1 VTHAAVTPGAAL
13 ALLLACS
20 APGATG
26 AATAE
31 AIPKVVASIQPV
43 HSLVAGVMEGVGTPS
58 LLVAPGASPHA
69 YQMRPSEAKALA
81 GADLVVW
88 VGEELEA
95 FLAKPVASLGGS
107 ARTLELMEAPGVE
120 LLPTREGGAWDEHDH
135 HGDEAHESQNEPE
148 HHEEEEEHAA
158 EGRNEHGG
166 HDAHIWLSPANAR
179 AIVQAVAAALAE
191 VDPAR
196 AGRYA
201 ANAEAV
207 TARLGALEAEMRARL
222 EPVRERP
229 YVVFHDAYHYLE
241 HAFGLN
247 AAGSITVSPERQP
260 SAARLAELRER
271 IRREGAACV
280 FGEPQVATKLVA
292 TVVEGT
298 KAGVGEL
305 DAEGSGRI
313 APGPDA
319 YFTLMRRNAKALSDC
334 LSKQS

>member
-1 VTHAAVTPGAAL
+1 MTHASLAPGAAL
-13 ALLLACS
+13 ALILAGTS
-20 APGATG
+20 P
-26 AATAE
+26 AAFAAE
-31 AIPKVVASIQPV
+31 AGPKVVASIQPV
-43 HSLVAGVMEGVGTPS
+43 HSLVAGVMEGVGSPS
-58 LLVAPGASPHA
+58 LLVAAGASPHA

-95 FLAKPVASLGGS
+95 FLAKPVASLG
-107 ARTLELMEAPGVE
+107 ARARVLELMAAPGVE
-120 LLPTREGGAWDEHDH
+120 LLPTREGGSWEEHDH
-135 HGDEAHESQNEPE
+135 HEDAHHDSQNEPE
-148 HHEEEEEHAA
+148 HHDEAHA
-158 EGRNEHGG
+158 EDHHGEHGE

-179 AIVQAVAAALAE
+179 AIVRAAAAGLAE

-196 AGRYA
+196 ASRYA
-201 ANAEAV
+201 ANAGTV
-207 TARLGALEAEMRARL
+207 TARLDALEGEMRAVL
-222 EPVRERP
+222 EPVRGRP

-247 AAGSITVSPERQP
+247 AVGSITVSPERQP
-260 SAARLAELRER
+260 SAARLAELRAR
-271 IRREGAACV
+271 IRGEGAACV

-305 DAEGSGRI
+305 DAEGSTRM

-319 YFTLMRRNAKALSDC
+319 YFTLMRQNAKALSDC
-334 LSKQS
+334 LARPS

>member
-1 VTHAAVTPGAAL
+1 MTHPCLAPGAAL
-13 ALLLACS
+13 ALLLAGTS
-20 APGATG
+20 P
-26 AATAE
+26 AAVAAE
-31 AIPKVVASIQPV
+31 GPKVVASVQPV
-43 HSLVAGVMEGVGTPS
+43 HSLVAGVMAGVGTPS
-58 LLVAPGASPHA
+58 LLVAAGASPHA

-95 FLAKPVASLGGS
+95 FLAKPVASLGGR
-107 ARTLELMEAPGVE
+107 ARVLKLMAAPGIE
-120 LLPTREGGAWDEHDH
+120 LLPTREGGDWEEHGH
-135 HGDEAHESQNEPE
+135 HGRAHHESRNEPE
-148 HHEEEEEHAA
+148 HHHDEAHH
-158 EGRNEHGG
+158 GEHGE

-179 AIVQAVAAALAE
+179 AIVRAVAAGLAE

-196 AGRYA
+196 KDRYA
-201 ANAEAV
+201 ANAGTV
-207 TARLGALEAEMRARL
+207 TARLDALEGEMRAVL
-222 EPVRERP
+222 EPVRGRP

-247 AAGSITVSPERQP
+247 AVGSITVSPERQP
-260 SAARLAELRER
+260 SAARLAELRAR

-280 FGEPQVATKLVA
+280 FGEPQVATRLVA

-305 DAEGSGRI
+305 DAEGSTRT

-319 YFTLMRRNAKALSDC
+319 YFALMRQNAKALSDC
-334 LSKQS
+334 LARPS

>member
-1 VTHAAVTPGAAL
+1 MTHAAAAPSAAL
-13 ALLLACS
+13 ALLLAC
-20 APGATG
+20 ATPGA
-26 AATAE
+26 AAE
-31 AIPKVVASIQPV
+31 ATPKVVASIHPV

-58 LLVAPGASPHA
+58 LLVSPGASPHA

-95 FLAKPVASLGGS
+95 FLAKPVASLGGR
-107 ARTLELMEAPGVE
+107 ARVLELMEAPGVE
-120 LLPTREGGAWDEHDH
+120 LLPTREGGAWDEHEHHADEDH
-135 HGDEAHESQNEPE
+135 GSRKEPE
-148 HHEEEEEHAA
+148 HHDKEHAA
-158 EGRNEHGG
+158 EGHHEHGER
-166 HDAHIWLSPANAR
+166 DAHIWLSPANSR
-179 AIVQAVAAALAE
+179 AIVRAVETALAGA
-191 VDPAR
+191 DPAR
-196 AGRYA
+196 AARYA

-207 TARLGALEAEMRARL
+207 TARLTALEGEMAAQL
-222 EPVRERP
+222 APVRERP

-260 SAARLAELRER
+260 SAERLAELRER

-280 FGEPQVATKLVA
+280 FGEPQVTTKLVA

-319 YFTLMRRNAKALSDC
+319 YFTLMRQNAKALSDC
-334 LSKQS
+334 LSKPS